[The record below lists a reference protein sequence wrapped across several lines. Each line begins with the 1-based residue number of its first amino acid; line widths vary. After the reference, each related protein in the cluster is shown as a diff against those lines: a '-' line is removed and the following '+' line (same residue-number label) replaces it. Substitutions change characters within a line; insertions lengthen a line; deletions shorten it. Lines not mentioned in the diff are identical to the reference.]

1 MLLGSIEF
9 RDDEV
14 TCAVGDGHVNI
25 DDKVDFPLSDP
36 KETLTKVIKYFQKF
50 DKIKAVGVSSFGP
63 LELRNYSSKYGY
75 ILDSSRKN
83 WSNINLLGTLKQ
95 YINAPISFT
104 TDVNSTAYGEYI
116 SSILANQPT
125 LSLLYL
131 TISKGVGAGIVNNG
145 ELIGYQGSPEI
156 GHIKPKRHPDD
167 QTFKGT
173 CPYQGDC
180 LEGLVSEPAFQARF
194 GKSYKEISMF
204 EPIWDIV
211 AYYIAQSALQATLLI
226 RPEKIIIG
234 GDIVNEVELAKIRV
248 QFQKLLNGYVDVGPI
263 DEYLVA
269 PSNSN
274 RKLAIIG
281 NLSLAKKAYY
291 SESDEYAE

>member
-25 DDKVDFPLSDP
+25 KDKVDFPLSSP
-36 KETLTKVIKYFQKF
+36 KETLSKVVKYFQNF
-50 DKIKAVGVSSFGP
+50 DQVKAIGVSSFGP

-75 ILDSSRKN
+75 IMDSSRKN

-95 YINAPISFT
+95 YIKIPMSFT

-116 SSILANQPT
+116 DSIINDKPV
-125 LSLLYL
+125 LSLVYI
-131 TISKGVGAGIVNNG
+131 TISKGVGAGIVNDG
-145 ELIGYQGSPEI
+145 DLIGYQGSPEI
-156 GHIKPKRHPDD
+156 GHIYPERHPDD
-167 QTFKGT
+167 QTFPGT

-180 LEGLVSEPAFQARF
+180 LEGLVSEPAFEARF

-204 EPIWDIV
+204 NPIWDIV
-211 AYYIAQSALQATLLI
+211 AYYIAQSAVQATLLM

-234 GDIVNEVELAKIRV
+234 GDIINEVELEKIKV
-248 QFQKLLNGYVDVGPI
+248 QFNKLLDHYVDVGPI
-263 DEYLVA
+263 DDYLVL
-269 PSNSN
+269 PSSSN
-274 RKLAIIG
+274 RKLSIVG

-291 SESDEYAE
+291 SEADSYSE